1 MNNKVRNRPVLTVGD
16 IVKSTA
22 GRGCGR
28 LYLVV
33 EAVNCEYVRICDGR
47 NRRIEN
53 PKLKKNLHLLR
64 VGSTNLDISALC
76 DAEIRKLLKE
86 V

>member
-1 MNNKVRNRPVLTVGD
+1 MNNKFGNRPVLTIGD

-33 EAVNCEYVRICDGR
+33 EAIDHEYVKICDGR
-47 NRRIEN
+47 NRKIEN
-53 PKLKKNLHLLR
+53 PKLKKNMHLLR
-64 VGSTNLDISALC
+64 VGSTELDVSALC

>member
-1 MNNKVRNRPVLTVGD
+1 MNNKKGNRPVLSVGD

-33 EAVNCEYVRICDGR
+33 EEVDDEYVRICDGR
-47 NRRIEN
+47 SRKLEN
-53 PKLKKNLHLLR
+53 PKLKKNMHLLP
-64 VGSTNLDISALC
+64 VGKVDIDTAALY
-76 DAEIRKLLKE
+76 DAEIRNLLKE